1 MSSNLTESE
10 IQSLAADWYKKLDVH
25 APLVDILPL
34 LASEGLEMIFPE
46 ATVKGLAGFEGWYER
61 VIRIF
66 FDEVHTL
73 KVVSSEIDGDS
84 AKVHVVVDWAA
95 SVWNPPNATSA
106 RIMLD
111 ADQTWTVKKS
121 PLTGKPFITSY
132 AVNSLDYHSGS
143 AKL

>member
-1 MSSNLTESE
+1 MSSTLTETE
-10 IQSLAADWYKKLDVH
+10 IASLAADWYKKLDVH
-25 APLVDILPL
+25 APLVEILPL
-34 LASEGLEMIFPE
+34 LVDEGLEMIFPE

-66 FDEVHTL
+66 FDEVHTVKL
-73 KVVSSEIDGDS
+73 VSSEINGDS

-95 SVWNPPNATSA
+95 SVWNPPNAKSE

-111 ADQTWTVKKS
+111 ADQTWLVRKLPT
-121 PLTGKPFITSY
+121 TGKIVITSY
-132 AVNSLDYHSGS
+132 TVNSLDYHPGS

>member
-1 MSSNLTESE
+1 MASNLTESD
-10 IQSLAADWYKKLDVH
+10 IQNLAADWYKKLDVH

-34 LASEGLEMIFPE
+34 LTEEGLEMIFPE
-46 ATVKGLAGFEGWYER
+46 ATVKGLAGFEGWYEC

-73 KVVSSEIDGDS
+73 KLVSAEINGDS

-95 SVWNPPNATSA
+95 SVWTPPNANSA

-111 ADQTWTVKKS
+111 ADQTWTVKKL
-121 PLTGKPFITSY
+121 PTTGRTVITSY
-132 AVNSLDYHSGS
+132 AVNSLDYHAGS

>member
-1 MSSNLTESE
+1 MSSAITESE
-10 IQSLAADWYKKLDVH
+10 IQTLAADWYKKLDVH

-34 LASEGLEMIFPE
+34 LADQGLEMVFPE
-46 ATVKGLAGFEGWYER
+46 ATVLGLAGFEGWYER

-73 KVVSSEIDGDS
+73 KLVSADIGADS
-84 AKVHVVVDWAA
+84 ATVHVVVDWAA
-95 SVWNPPNATSA
+95 SVWNPPEAKSA

-111 ADQTWTVKKS
+111 ADQTWVVKKS
-121 PLTGKPFITSY
+121 AASGKLVISSY
-132 AVNSLDYHSGS
+132 TVNSLSYHEGS